1 MSNIGLANRHLIKCM
16 QFDNII
22 AKAISKSVA
31 DAERI
36 RAIAYSMDTLVPGF
50 YVWLG
55 SLTLRVGGC
64 IPDDQPCRY
73 PGTLHSRFGLAIVLP
88 GYHIFTTHTGSYGPR
103 QAFD

>member
-50 YVWLG
+50 YVW
-55 SLTLRVGGC
+55 
-64 IPDDQPCRY
+64 
-73 PGTLHSRFGLAIVLP
+73 FGFAIVLP
-88 GYHIFTTHTGSYGPR
+88 GCHIFTTYTGSDDPR
-103 QAFD
+103 QASD

>member
-1 MSNIGLANRHLIKCM
+1 M

-50 YVWLG
+50 YVWF
-55 SLTLRVGGC
+55 RDCV
-64 IPDDQPCRY
+64 
-73 PGTLHSRFGLAIVLP
+73 AWM
-88 GYHIFTTHTGSYGPR
+88 SYFHDLYG
-103 QAFD
+103 